1 MVFPSS
7 SSPRD
12 PFVQAKL
19 WPEDGLYLIQWSTSH
34 LHRLILT
41 VAHRDS
47 VGVEPGWRL
56 ERCTFHR
63 RALSPARSLLT
74 SPSHSPRLP
83 TAAPKVCASESSPS
97 PSNLEPLC

>member
-1 MVFPSS
+1 MPLS

-41 VAHRDS
+41 VAHRNP
-47 VGVEPGWRL
+47 VGLGSGGGQGRYSL
-56 ERCTFHR
+56 HKLD
-63 RALSPARSLLT
+63 LSSA
-74 SPSHSPRLP
+74 
-83 TAAPKVCASESSPS
+83 
-97 PSNLEPLC
+97 

>member
-1 MVFPSS
+1 MVVLS

-41 VAHRDS
+41 VAHRNP
-47 VGVEPGWRL
+47 VGLEPGWRAR
-56 ERCTFHR
+56 EVH
-63 RALSPARSLLT
+63 LS
-74 SPSHSPRLP
+74 
-83 TAAPKVCASESSPS
+83 
-97 PSNLEPLC
+97 

>member
-1 MVFPSS
+1 MAFPSS

-47 VGVEPGWRL
+47 VGVEPGRRV
-56 ERCTFHR
+56 ERRTFHR
-63 RALSPARSLLT
+63 RALSPAQPLLT
-74 SPSHSPRLP
+74 SSHLPRLP
-83 TAAPKVCASESSPS
+83 TVAPRACASESSPS